1 MKNVRKVVRS
11 FRSQVSNSTTNRQG
25 GKKGPFSG
33 EFLKFPLHSHLFA
46 CCVFISTQQNS
57 EIVGIIKIKTHFH
70 FFSPIS
76 RFPLNPA
83 FLWTQPPMVL
93 RGSHTKFTAFAT
105 PLSSVI
111 VSLVVERV
119 QMHET
124 IKSRVAKVS
133 GVIVVVAH
141 KNRQI
146 ELIN

>member
-1 MKNVRKVVRS
+1 
-11 FRSQVSNSTTNRQG
+11 
-25 GKKGPFSG
+25 
-33 EFLKFPLHSHLFA
+33 
-46 CCVFISTQQNS
+46 
-57 EIVGIIKIKTHFH
+57 
-70 FFSPIS
+70 
-76 RFPLNPA
+76 
-83 FLWTQPPMVL
+83 MVL
-93 RGSHTKFTAFAT
+93 GGSHTKFTAFAT
-105 PLSSVI
+105 PLNSVI